1 MLLGLSAVVALG
13 LLSRRFPLP
22 GLLAEHTGDAL
33 YTVAAF
39 LLCAAVFPAA
49 GSASLALGA
58 FAWSALVEAA
68 QLWTWPWLQD
78 LRSTTAGALLLG
90 QGFQWADLAAYGV
103 GAVAI
108 GVWDGRARAARR
120 RREVF

>member
-33 YTVAAF
+33 YTAAAF
-39 LLCAAVFPAA
+39 LLLAVVFPAA
-49 GSASLALGA
+49 GSASLAFGA

-68 QLWTWPWLQD
+68 QLSTWPWLQD

-90 QGFQWADLAAYGV
+90 QGFQWADLVAYGV
-103 GAVAI
+103 GAVAV
-108 GVWDGRARAARR
+108 GAWDSRARSARR